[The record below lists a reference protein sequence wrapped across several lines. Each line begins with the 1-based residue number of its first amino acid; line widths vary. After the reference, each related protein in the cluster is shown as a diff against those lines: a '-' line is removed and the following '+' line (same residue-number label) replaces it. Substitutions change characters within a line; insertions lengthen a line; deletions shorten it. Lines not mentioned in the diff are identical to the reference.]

1 MAAFTIILLL
11 RLSYIIQKTVV
22 MVEVT
27 QEILFWLN
35 IFFLQLAIRGF
46 QIEERQET
54 SSFVP
59 PYRIIFDYIY
69 FLIVIHLG
77 GLVRLNKI
85 LMTLEIVIHG
95 HIHIYQ
101 IKERWF
107 ASFIYITSKTKKS
120 DRNVIA

>member
-35 IFFLQLAIRGF
+35 IFLLQPAIRGF

-77 GLVRLNKI
+77 GLV
-85 LMTLEIVIHG
+85 
-95 HIHIYQ
+95 
-101 IKERWF
+101 
-107 ASFIYITSKTKKS
+107 
-120 DRNVIA
+120 